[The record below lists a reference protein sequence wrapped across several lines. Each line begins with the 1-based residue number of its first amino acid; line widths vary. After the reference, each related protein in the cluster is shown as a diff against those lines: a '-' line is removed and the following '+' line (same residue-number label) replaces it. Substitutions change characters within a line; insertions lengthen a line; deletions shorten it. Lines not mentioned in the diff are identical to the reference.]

1 MAQTQANNTD
11 TNNTAA
17 SNGAGKQREAKPLT
31 AVEAI
36 TKISKILDQ
45 LSLAD
50 RKRVL
55 AFVSEGVNGSAE

>member
-1 MAQTQANNTD
+1 MAQTTTTTDNNNT
-11 TNNTAA
+11 TST
-17 SNGAGKQREAKPLT
+17 SNGEGKQREAKVPT

-45 LSLAD
+45 LSLPD

-55 AFVSEGVNGSAE
+55 AFVSEGVNGSGE